1 MIQPTL
7 ATDAAPPER
16 GCKGIVFLAGAIK
29 YWWLKKCIRPGCY
42 QILPEDATECTRRY
56 TSAQTGKPEVCGSTD
71 IQELW
76 GGPMHTAYVAYRD
89 RVRKL
94 LIDAGYLTYAP
105 HEAFKG
111 TWDDRAQA
119 VNDAGIAAADLMLN
133 LSPEGAITVGTDDEV
148 AYAERIGTPV
158 VHIPAFVTADA
169 DILPIVQESLRR
181 S

>member
-1 MIQPTL
+1 MRTPTP

-16 GCKGIVFLAGAIK
+16 GCEGIIFLAGAIK
-29 YWWLKKCIRPGCY
+29 YWWLVKCDLCGFIN
-42 QILPEDATECTRRY
+42 PEGATECTRPLGDGHRRW
-56 TSAQTGKPEVCGSTD
+56 TCDFPCR
-71 IQELW
+71 ELW
-76 GGPMHTAYVAYRD
+76 GGDEHTAYVAYRD
-89 RVRKL
+89 RVRAL
-94 LIDAGYLTYAP
+94 LVKAGYLTYAP

-158 VHIPAFVTADA
+158 VHIPPTTLDVA
-169 DILPIVQESLRR
+169 ILTVVQESIRR
-181 S
+181 PYDGPA